1 MNCNIMHMSPSVI
14 LIVLLYKKMTKGY
27 CLLLYSDKAAGLFF
41 FKFSDLNQ
49 NISKSKLQ
57 VCSGLWCD
65 AAVIT
70 CK

>member
-41 FKFSDLNQ
+41 LSSQILTRIYPSQSYKFAVD
-49 NISKSKLQ
+49 
-57 VCSGLWCD
+57 CD
-65 AAVIT
+65 VMQL
-70 CK
+70 